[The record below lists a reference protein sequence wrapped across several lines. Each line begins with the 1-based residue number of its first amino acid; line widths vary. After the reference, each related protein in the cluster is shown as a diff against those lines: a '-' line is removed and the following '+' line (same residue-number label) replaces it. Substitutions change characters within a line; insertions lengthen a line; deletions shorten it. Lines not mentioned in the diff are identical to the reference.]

1 MGRGGRGWQ
10 GEEAG
15 DGKGRRQGMARGG
28 GRGWEGKEAGTE
40 VVGKKNRIISKSER
54 RAQSHTSVAVLIV
67 AFRTL
72 STPARAS

>member
-1 MGRGGRGWQ
+1 MARGWQ

-15 DGKGRRQGMARGG
+15 GGKGRRQR
-28 GRGWEGKEAGTE
+28 TE
-40 VVGKKNRIISKSER
+40 VVGISKSER
-54 RAQSHTSVAVLIV
+54 RAQSHTSVAMLIV